1 MKNKLILVTGGS
13 SGVGKAIVNY
23 LSRENKVVTL
33 ARRYERLKS
42 LYSCNKN
49 VFYYQADLYDLTN
62 LNEVLQKIDQEHGEI
77 AYIVNCAGA
86 MQAGKLEQLSPEELC
101 SSITLNAFAAIE
113 IVKHYLTGMQRNNFG
128 RVINLTSGAPLNCFP
143 GYAAYSASKAVL
155 NSLTV
160 TLAKEMKE
168 FDIKI
173 NLMSPGPVKSEMA
186 PDAPMEPEVCLPTLN
201 YLLKDCTE
209 TGGFFWLGY
218 QIPLFPDLGDIDW
231 LGGKGSDK
239 LKRIFHD

>member
-23 LSRENKVVTL
+23 LSKENKVITF
-33 ARRYERLKS
+33 ARRYDRLRS
-42 LYSCNKN
+42 LYLSNKN
-49 VFYYQADLYDLTN
+49 VFYYQADLYDLVN
-62 LNEVLQKIDQEHGEI
+62 LNEVLQKIDREHGEI
-77 AYIVNCAGA
+77 AYIINCAGV
-86 MQAGKLEQLSPEELC
+86 MQAGKLDQLSPEELKH
-101 SSITLNAFAAIE
+101 SITLNAYAPIE
-113 IVKHYLTGMQRNNFG
+113 IAKHYLSGMIRNNFG
-128 RVINLTSGAPLNCFP
+128 RIINLTSGAPLNCFP

-155 NSLTV
+155 NALTV
-160 TLAKEMKE
+160 TLAKEVKE

-186 PDAPMEPEVCLPTLN
+186 PDAPMEPEVCLPTLD
-201 YLLKDCTE
+201 YLLDNTTE

-218 QIPLFPDLGDIDW
+218 QIPLSPDLGDIDW

>member
-77 AYIVNCAGA
+77 AYIVNCAVA
-86 MQAGKLEQLSPEELC
+86 MQGGNLEQLCRE
-101 SSITLNAFAAIE
+101 
-113 IVKHYLTGMQRNNFG
+113 
-128 RVINLTSGAPLNCFP
+128 
-143 GYAAYSASKAVL
+143 
-155 NSLTV
+155 
-160 TLAKEMKE
+160 
-168 FDIKI
+168 
-173 NLMSPGPVKSEMA
+173 
-186 PDAPMEPEVCLPTLN
+186 
-201 YLLKDCTE
+201 
-209 TGGFFWLGY
+209 
-218 QIPLFPDLGDIDW
+218 
-231 LGGKGSDK
+231 
-239 LKRIFHD
+239 